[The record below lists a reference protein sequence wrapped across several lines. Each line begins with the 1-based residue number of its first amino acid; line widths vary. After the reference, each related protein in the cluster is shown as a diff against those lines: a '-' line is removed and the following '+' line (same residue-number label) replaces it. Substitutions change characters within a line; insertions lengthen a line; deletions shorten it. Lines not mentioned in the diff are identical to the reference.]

1 MSDNNGNKSPWKTF
15 AEVAGAIAALLGA
28 IVAASSLIPTC
39 SSPSPHFQVN
49 YLYRPAGQG
58 ELPPLTEL
66 TEGSKL
72 HSGDRYKVWFTAEQ
86 ESYVY
91 IFQLDS
97 SQTIHRLFPLE
108 NFQGAVNQTNPVR
121 AGRQYHLPSQDQAF
135 VLDKQ
140 VGQEKI
146 YFLGFRERN
155 EALEKRYDELL
166 QALQQQHATPV
177 EERQATLLKLLQQG
191 SPAAVPMLTFLHLE

>member
-1 MSDNNGNKSPWKTF
+1 MRDNNGNKLSLETAAKF
-15 AEVAGAIAALLGA
+15 IAAVAALITA
-28 IVAASSLIPTC
+28 IVTVSNLIRTC
-39 SSPSPHFQVN
+39 SSPSLHFQVD
-49 YLYRPAGQG
+49 YTYRPAGQG
-58 ELPPLTEL
+58 ELRTL

-72 HSGDRYKVWFTAEQ
+72 HSGDQYKVWFTAEQ

-97 SQTIHRLFPLE
+97 SQTIYRLFPLQD
-108 NFQGAVNQTNPVR
+108 FQGVTVNQTNPVQT
-121 AGRQYHLPSQDQAF
+121 GRQYHLPSQDQAF
-135 VLDKQ
+135 TLDKR

-155 EALEKRYDELL
+155 ETLEKLYDDFL
-166 QALQQQHATPV
+166 QARQQQHVAQT

-191 SPAAVPMLTFLHLE
+191 SPAAVPVLTFLHLE